1 MEYIKPSNKIRLF
14 AFTRH
19 LAVNY
24 LKKIFKILKLS
35 FSTNI

>member
-24 LKKIFKILKLS
+24 LKKKYLK
-35 FSTNI
+35 F